1 MKPNCLPTLQECR
14 FYHSM
19 DLPGIGSIEGD
30 WDLRGK
36 FDEYIGSIDV
46 SGKTV
51 LDVGTASGFLTFEA
65 EKRGATVFSFDA
77 DGPERIQLVPPS
89 QNDSKYFDGMRNSYR
104 LAHHALKSRATP
116 VYGDIYRMSEVVPR
130 CDVVFVAQI
139 LVHLRDPL
147 GALHQASLAAKEHL
161 VIVEGVDAAPDTDFP
176 IARFLGAQIP
186 YAWWILS
193 LPLYQALL
201 PKLGFSITSVKTG
214 EYISHRTSVHKLTT
228 IVARRV

>member
-1 MKPNCLPTLQECR
+1 MNTNDVPAIDECH

-36 FDEYIGSIDV
+36 FDEYIGNVDV

-77 DGPERIQLVPPS
+77 DGPERIQTVPPS
-89 QNDSKYFDGMRNSYR
+89 PNDPKYFHSMRNSYR
-104 LAHHALKSRATP
+104 LAHHALKSKATP
-116 VYGDIYRMSEVVPR
+116 IYGDIYRMSELVPR

-147 GALHQASLAAKEHL
+147 GALHQASLTAKEHL
-161 VIVEGVDAAPDTDFP
+161 VIAEAVAADPITDIP
-176 IARFLGAQIP
+176 IAHFLGAQIP
-186 YAWWILS
+186 YSWWI
-193 LPLYQALL
+193 
-201 PKLGFSITSVKTG
+201 
-214 EYISHRTSVHKLTT
+214 
-228 IVARRV
+228 